1 MKKFMM
7 KLTLVLALL
16 ATIVPAALASAKTL
30 EEIKEAGQLVVG
42 TSADYPPFE
51 WVILDD
57 KGDSKIVGIDVELA
71 QLIADE
77 IGVELVMED
86 MPFDSLIPS
95 VISGRIDMTIAGMTY
110 TEERAKQID
119 FSEQYHQSV
128 SNFVVIAGEEGKYS
142 QVEDFDGLKIGV
154 QKGTV
159 QEQMVTENL
168 PNAEVVSMQ
177 KTGLL
182 IEALKTKKVDAIFID
197 DIVTVEFVI
206 ANKGQ
211 IAVVEDVLFADPEQ
225 GKAVALAKD
234 NAELLEVVNQ
244 VILEAVESGKIKE
257 IIEATISLQASE
269 PSDDD
274 ENDEATDDSDTSEEA
289 TSEEADESESAE

>member
-1 MKKFMM
+1 MKKMM
-7 KLTLVLALL
+7 LKLTLVLAML
-16 ATIVPAALASAKTL
+16 AMFVPASLASAKTL

-51 WVILDD
+51 WVIIDD
-57 KGDSKIVGIDVELA
+57 NGESKIVGIDVDLA

-95 VISGRIDMTIAGMTY
+95 VISGRIDLTIAGMTY

-128 SNFVVIAGEEGKYS
+128 SNFVVIAGEESKYEK
-142 QVEDFDGLKIGV
+142 VEDFDGLKIGV

-168 PNAEVVSMQ
+168 PNAEIVSMQ

-197 DIVTVEFVI
+197 DIVTIEFV
-206 ANKGQ
+206 AVNEGQ
-211 IAVVEDVLFADPEQ
+211 IAVVSDVVFENPEQ
-225 GKAVALAKD
+225 GKAVALAKG
-234 NAELLEVVNQ
+234 NEELLELINKVV
-244 VILEAVESGKIKE
+244 LEAVESGKITE
-257 IIEATISLQASE
+257 FIEANVTLQAESA
-269 PSDDD
+269 D
-274 ENDEATDDSDTSEEA
+274 EEVAEEDSQEDAAEESEED
-289 TSEEADESESAE
+289 SE

>member
-1 MKKFMM
+1 MKKMM
-7 KLTLVLALL
+7 LKLTLVLAML
-16 ATIVPAALASAKTL
+16 AMFVPASLASAKTL

-51 WVILDD
+51 WVIIDD
-57 KGDSKIVGIDVELA
+57 NGESKIVGIDVDLA

-95 VISGRIDMTIAGMTY
+95 VISGRIDLTIAGMTY

-128 SNFVVIAGEEGKYS
+128 SNFVVIAGEESKYEK
-142 QVEDFDGLKIGV
+142 VEDFDGLKIGV

-168 PNAEVVSMQ
+168 PNAEIVSMQ

-197 DIVTVEFVI
+197 DIVTIEFV
-206 ANKGQ
+206 AVNEGQ
-211 IAVVEDVLFADPEQ
+211 IAVVSDVVFENPEQ
-225 GKAVALAKD
+225 GKAVALAKG
-234 NAELLEVVNQ
+234 NEELLELINKVV
-244 VILEAVESGKIKE
+244 LEAVESGKITE
-257 IIEATISLQASE
+257 FIEANVTLQAESA
-269 PSDDD
+269 D
-274 ENDEATDDSDTSEEA
+274 EEVAEVDSQEDTAEESEED
-289 TSEEADESESAE
+289 SE

>member
-1 MKKFMM
+1 MKKMM
-7 KLTLVLALL
+7 IKLTLVLAML
-16 ATIVPAALASAKTL
+16 AMFLPANLASAKTL
-30 EEIKEAGQLVVG
+30 EKIKEAGQLIVG

-57 KGDSKIVGIDVELA
+57 KGDSKIVGIDADLA

-128 SNFVVIAGEEGKYS
+128 SNFVVLAGEEGKYTK
-142 QVEDFDGLKIGV
+142 VEDFDGLKIGV

-168 PNAEVVSMQ
+168 PNADIAAMQ

-197 DIVTVEFVI
+197 DIVTIEFV
-206 ANKGQ
+206 AVNKGQ

-234 NAELLEVVNQ
+234 NTELLEVINK
-244 VILEAVESGKIKE
+244 VILDAVESGKIKE
-257 IIEATISLQASE
+257 IMEANISLQASE
-269 PSDDD
+269 T
-274 ENDEATDDSDTSEEA
+274 ET
-289 TSEEADESESAE
+289 AE

>member
-1 MKKFMM
+1 MKKLLL
-7 KLTLVLALL
+7 KLTLIVTLL
-16 ATIVPAALASAKTL
+16 AMFVPAGLASAKTV
-30 EEIKEAGQLVVG
+30 EEIKESGQLVVG

-51 WVILDD
+51 WVVLESN
-57 KGDSKIVGIDVELA
+57 GDSKIVGIDVDLA

-77 IGVELVMED
+77 LGVELVMED

-110 TEERAKQID
+110 TEERAEQVD

-128 SNFVVIAGEEGKYS
+128 SNFVVLAGEEGKYET
-142 QVEDFDGLKIGV
+142 VEDFDGLKIGV

-168 PNAEVVSMQ
+168 ANAEIVSMQ

-197 DIVTVEFVI
+197 DIVTIEFV
-206 ANKGQ
+206 AVNEGQ
-211 IAVVEDVLFADPEQ
+211 IAVVSDVVFENPEQ
-225 GKAVALAKD
+225 GKAVALAKG
-234 NAELLEVVNQ
+234 NEELLEVINKV
-244 VILEAVESGKIKE
+244 VLEAVESGKITE
-257 IIEATISLQASE
+257 FIEANVSLQSSQA
-269 PSDDD
+269 
-274 ENDEATDDSDTSEEA
+274 EE
-289 TSEEADESESAE
+289 DSAEDSE

>member
-1 MKKFMM
+1 MKKLLL
-7 KLTLVLALL
+7 KLTLVVTLL
-16 ATIVPAALASAKTL
+16 AMFVPAGLASAKTVD
-30 EEIKEAGQLVVG
+30 EIKESGQLVVG

-51 WVILDD
+51 WVVLESN
-57 KGDSKIVGIDVELA
+57 GDSKIVGIDVDLA

-77 IGVELVMED
+77 LGVELVMED

-110 TEERAKQID
+110 TEERAEQVD

-128 SNFVVIAGEEGKYS
+128 SNFVVLAGEEGKYET
-142 QVEDFDGLKIGV
+142 VEDFDGLKIGV

-168 PNAEVVSMQ
+168 ANAEIVSMQ

-197 DIVTVEFVI
+197 DIVTIEFV
-206 ANKGQ
+206 AVNEGQ
-211 IAVVEDVLFADPEQ
+211 IAVVSDVVFENPEQ
-225 GKAVALAKD
+225 GKAVALAKG
-234 NAELLEVVNQ
+234 NEELLELINKVV
-244 VILEAVESGKIKE
+244 LEAVESGKITE
-257 IIEATISLQASE
+257 FIEANVSLQSSQA
-269 PSDDD
+269 
-274 ENDEATDDSDTSEEA
+274 EE
-289 TSEEADESESAE
+289 DSAEDSE

>member
-1 MKKFMM
+1 MKKLLL
-7 KLTLVLALL
+7 KLTLVVTLL
-16 ATIVPAALASAKTL
+16 AMFVPAGLASAKTV
-30 EEIKEAGQLVVG
+30 EEIKESGQLVVG

-51 WVILDD
+51 WVVLESN
-57 KGDSKIVGIDVELA
+57 GDSKIVGIDVDLA

-77 IGVELVMED
+77 LGVELVMED

-110 TEERAKQID
+110 TEERAEQVD

-128 SNFVVIAGEEGKYS
+128 SNFVVLAGEEGKYET
-142 QVEDFDGLKIGV
+142 VEDFDGLKIGV

-168 PNAEVVSMQ
+168 ANAEIVSMQ

-197 DIVTVEFVI
+197 DIVTIEFV
-206 ANKGQ
+206 AVNEGQ
-211 IAVVEDVLFADPEQ
+211 IAVVSDVVFENPEQ
-225 GKAVALAKD
+225 GKAVALAKG
-234 NAELLEVVNQ
+234 NEELLVLVNQ
-244 VILEAVESGKIKE
+244 VVLEAVESGKITE
-257 IIEATISLQASE
+257 FIEANVSLQAE
-269 PSDDD
+269 
-274 ENDEATDDSDTSEEA
+274 SEENS
-289 TSEEADESESAE
+289 SEDSAE

>member
-1 MKKFMM
+1 MKKLLL
-7 KLTLVLALL
+7 KLTLVVTLL
-16 ATIVPAALASAKTL
+16 AMFVPAGLASAKTVD
-30 EEIKEAGQLVVG
+30 EIKESGQLVVG

-51 WVILDD
+51 WVVLESN
-57 KGDSKIVGIDVELA
+57 GDSKIVGIDVDLA

-77 IGVELVMED
+77 LGVELVMED

-110 TEERAKQID
+110 TEERAEQVD

-128 SNFVVIAGEEGKYS
+128 SNFVVLAGEEGKYET
-142 QVEDFDGLKIGV
+142 VEDFDGLKIGV

-168 PNAEVVSMQ
+168 PNAEIVSMQ

-197 DIVTVEFVI
+197 DIVTIEFV
-206 ANKGQ
+206 AVNEGQ
-211 IAVVEDVLFADPEQ
+211 IAVVSDVVFENPEQ
-225 GKAVALAKD
+225 GKAVALAKG
-234 NAELLEVVNQ
+234 NEELLELINKVV
-244 VILEAVESGKIKE
+244 LEAVESGKITE
-257 IIEATISLQASE
+257 FIEANVTLQAESA
-269 PSDDD
+269 D
-274 ENDEATDDSDTSEEA
+274 EEVAEEDSQEDAAEESEED
-289 TSEEADESESAE
+289 SE

>member
-1 MKKFMM
+1 MKKLLL
-7 KLTLVLALL
+7 KLTLVVTLL
-16 ATIVPAALASAKTL
+16 AMFVPAGLASAKTVD
-30 EEIKEAGQLVVG
+30 EIKESGQLVVG

-51 WVILDD
+51 WVVLESN
-57 KGDSKIVGIDVELA
+57 GDSKIVGIDVDLA

-77 IGVELVMED
+77 LGVELVMED

-110 TEERAKQID
+110 TEERAEQVD

-128 SNFVVIAGEEGKYS
+128 SNFVVLAGEEGKYET
-142 QVEDFDGLKIGV
+142 VEDFDGLKIGV

-168 PNAEVVSMQ
+168 ANAEIVSMQ

-197 DIVTVEFVI
+197 DIVTIEFVTV
-206 ANKGQ
+206 NEGQ
-211 IAVVEDVLFADPEQ
+211 IAVVSDVVFENPEQ
-225 GKAVALAKD
+225 GKAVALAKG
-234 NAELLEVVNQ
+234 NEELLEVINKV
-244 VILEAVESGKIKE
+244 VLEAVESGKITE
-257 IIEATISLQASE
+257 FIEANVSLQSSQA
-269 PSDDD
+269 
-274 ENDEATDDSDTSEEA
+274 EE
-289 TSEEADESESAE
+289 DSAEDSE

>member
-1 MKKFMM
+1 M
-7 KLTLVLALL
+7 
-16 ATIVPAALASAKTL
+16 
-30 EEIKEAGQLVVG
+30 
-42 TSADYPPFE
+42 
-51 WVILDD
+51 
-57 KGDSKIVGIDVELA
+57 
-71 QLIADE
+71 
-77 IGVELVMED
+77 
-86 MPFDSLIPS
+86 
-95 VISGRIDMTIAGMTY
+95 
-110 TEERAKQID
+110 
-119 FSEQYHQSV
+119 
-128 SNFVVIAGEEGKYS
+128 IAGEEGKYTK
-142 QVEDFDGLKIGV
+142 VEDFDGLKIGV

-274 ENDEATDDSDTSEEA
+274 ENAEATDDSETSEEA
-289 TSEEADESESAE
+289 NESESAE

>member
-1 MKKFMM
+1 MKKLLL
-7 KLTLVLALL
+7 KLTLVVTLL
-16 ATIVPAALASAKTL
+16 AMFVPAGLASAKTVD
-30 EEIKEAGQLVVG
+30 EIKESGQLVVG

-51 WVILDD
+51 WVVLESN
-57 KGDSKIVGIDVELA
+57 GDSKIVGIDVDLA

-77 IGVELVMED
+77 LGVELVMED

-110 TEERAKQID
+110 TEERAEQVD

-128 SNFVVIAGEEGKYS
+128 SNFVVLAGEEGKYET
-142 QVEDFDGLKIGV
+142 VEDFDGLKIGV

-168 PNAEVVSMQ
+168 ANAEIVSMQ

-197 DIVTVEFVI
+197 DIVTIEFV
-206 ANKGQ
+206 AVNEGQ
-211 IAVVEDVLFADPEQ
+211 IAVVSDVVFENPEQ
-225 GKAVALAKD
+225 GKAVALAKG
-234 NAELLEVVNQ
+234 NEELLVLVNQ
-244 VILEAVESGKIKE
+244 VVLEAVESGKITE
-257 IIEATISLQASE
+257 FIEANVSLQAE
-269 PSDDD
+269 
-274 ENDEATDDSDTSEEA
+274 SEENS
-289 TSEEADESESAE
+289 SEDSAE

>member
-1 MKKFMM
+1 MYEKERGNNMKKMM
-7 KLTLVLALL
+7 TKLAVIFALIL
-16 ATIVPAALASAKTL
+16 MVVPMNLASAKTL
-30 EEIKEAGQLVVG
+30 EQIKEEGKLVVG

-51 WVILDD
+51 WVILDEN
-57 KGDSKIVGIDVELA
+57 GDSKIVGIDVDIA

-128 SNFVVIAGEEGKYS
+128 SNFVVLAGEEGKYTK
-142 QVEDFDGLKIGV
+142 VEDFDGLKIGV

-182 IEALKTKKVDAIFID
+182 IEALKTNKVDAIFID
-197 DIVTVEFVI
+197 DIVTIEFV
-206 ANKGQ
+206 AMNEGQ
-211 IAVVEDVLFADPEQ
+211 IAVVADVVFENPEQ
-225 GKAVALAKD
+225 GKAIALAKD
-234 NAELLEVVNQ
+234 NKELLELVNKVV
-244 VILEAVESGKIKE
+244 LEAVESGKITE
-257 IIEATISLQASE
+257 FIEANVSLQASSNE
-269 PSDDD
+269 ESDEEGSD
-274 ENDEATDDSDTSEEA
+274 EETAEESEED
-289 TSEEADESESAE
+289 SE

>member
-1 MKKFMM
+1 MKKFMV
-7 KLTLVLALL
+7 KLTLLLALV
-16 ATIVPAALASAKTL
+16 ATILPATLASAKTL

-57 KGDSKIVGIDVELA
+57 KGESKIVGIDVELA

-128 SNFVVIAGEEGKYS
+128 SNFVVIAGEEGKYTK
-142 QVEDFDGLKIGV
+142 VEDFDGLKIGV

-211 IAVVEDVLFADPEQ
+211 ISVVEDVLFADPEQ

-274 ENDEATDDSDTSEEA
+274 ENAEATDDSE

>member
-1 MKKFMM
+1 MKKLLL
-7 KLTLVLALL
+7 KLTLIVTLL
-16 ATIVPAALASAKTL
+16 AMFVPAGLASAKTVD
-30 EEIKEAGQLVVG
+30 EIKESGQLVVG

-51 WVILDD
+51 WVVLESN
-57 KGDSKIVGIDVELA
+57 GDSKIVGIDVDLA

-77 IGVELVMED
+77 LGVELVMED

-110 TEERAKQID
+110 TEERAEQVD

-128 SNFVVIAGEEGKYS
+128 SNFVVLAGEEGKYET
-142 QVEDFDGLKIGV
+142 VEDFDGLKIGV

-168 PNAEVVSMQ
+168 ANAEIVSMQ

-197 DIVTVEFVI
+197 DIVTIEFV
-206 ANKGQ
+206 AVNEGQ
-211 IAVVEDVLFADPEQ
+211 IAVVSDVVFENPEQ
-225 GKAVALAKD
+225 GKAVALAKG
-234 NAELLEVVNQ
+234 NEELLEVINKV
-244 VILEAVESGKIKE
+244 VLEAVESGKITE
-257 IIEATISLQASE
+257 FIEANVSLQSSQA
-269 PSDDD
+269 
-274 ENDEATDDSDTSEEA
+274 EE
-289 TSEEADESESAE
+289 DSAEDSE

>member
-1 MKKFMM
+1 MKKLLL
-7 KLTLVLALL
+7 KLTLVVTLL
-16 ATIVPAALASAKTL
+16 AMFVPAGLASAKTVD
-30 EEIKEAGQLVVG
+30 EIKESGQLVVG

-51 WVILDD
+51 WVVLESN
-57 KGDSKIVGIDVELA
+57 GDSKIVGIDVDLA

-77 IGVELVMED
+77 LGVELVMED

-110 TEERAKQID
+110 TEERAEQVD

-128 SNFVVIAGEEGKYS
+128 SNFVVLAGEEGKYET
-142 QVEDFDGLKIGV
+142 VEDFDGLKIGV

-168 PNAEVVSMQ
+168 ANAEIVSMQ

-197 DIVTVEFVI
+197 DIVTIEFV
-206 ANKGQ
+206 AVNEGQ
-211 IAVVEDVLFADPEQ
+211 IAVVSDVVFENPEQ
-225 GKAVALAKD
+225 GKAVALAKG
-234 NAELLEVVNQ
+234 NEELLEVINKV
-244 VILEAVESGKIKE
+244 VLEAVESGKITE
-257 IIEATISLQASE
+257 FIEANVSLQSSQA
-269 PSDDD
+269 
-274 ENDEATDDSDTSEEA
+274 EE
-289 TSEEADESESAE
+289 DSAEDSE

>member
-1 MKKFMM
+1 MKKFMV
-7 KLTLVLALL
+7 KLTLILALV
-16 ATIVPAALASAKTL
+16 ATILPATLASAKTL

-57 KGDSKIVGIDVELA
+57 KGESKIVGIDVELA

-95 VISGRIDMTIAGMTY
+95 VISGRIDMTIAGMTF

-274 ENDEATDDSDTSEEA
+274 ENAEATDDSE

>member
-1 MKKFMM
+1 MKKMM
-7 KLTLVLALL
+7 IKLTLVLAML
-16 ATIVPAALASAKTL
+16 AMFLPANLASAKTL
-30 EEIKEAGQLVVG
+30 EKIKEAGQLIVG

-57 KGDSKIVGIDVELA
+57 KGDSKIVGIDADLA

-128 SNFVVIAGEEGKYS
+128 SNFVVLAGEEGKYTK
-142 QVEDFDGLKIGV
+142 VEDFDGLKIGV

-182 IEALKTKKVDAIFID
+182 IEALKTNKVDAIFID
-197 DIVTVEFVI
+197 DIVTIEFV
-206 ANKGQ
+206 AVNEGQ
-211 IAVVEDVLFADPEQ
+211 IAVVADVVFENPEQ

-234 NAELLEVVNQ
+234 NKELLELVNKVV
-244 VILEAVESGKIKE
+244 LEAVESGKITE
-257 IIEATISLQASE
+257 FIEANVSLQASSNE
-269 PSDDD
+269 ESDEEGLD
-274 ENDEATDDSDTSEEA
+274 EETAEESDEDSE
-289 TSEEADESESAE
+289 

>member
-1 MKKFMM
+1 MKKLLL
-7 KLTLVLALL
+7 KLTLVVTLL
-16 ATIVPAALASAKTL
+16 AMFVPAGLASAKTVD
-30 EEIKEAGQLVVG
+30 EIKESGQLVVG

-51 WVILDD
+51 WVVLESN
-57 KGDSKIVGIDVELA
+57 GDSKIVGIDVDLA

-77 IGVELVMED
+77 LGVELVMED

-110 TEERAKQID
+110 TEERAEQVD

-128 SNFVVIAGEEGKYS
+128 SNFVVLAGEEGKYET
-142 QVEDFDGLKIGV
+142 VEDFDGLKIGV

-168 PNAEVVSMQ
+168 ANAEIVSMQ

-197 DIVTVEFVI
+197 DIVTIEFV
-206 ANKGQ
+206 AVNEGQ
-211 IAVVEDVLFADPEQ
+211 IAVVSDVVFENPEQ
-225 GKAVALAKD
+225 GKAVALAKG
-234 NAELLEVVNQ
+234 NEELLELINKVV
-244 VILEAVESGKIKE
+244 LEAVESGKITE
-257 IIEATISLQASE
+257 FIEANVTLQAESA
-269 PSDDD
+269 D
-274 ENDEATDDSDTSEEA
+274 EEVAEEDSQEDAAEESEED
-289 TSEEADESESAE
+289 SE

>member
-1 MKKFMM
+1 MKKFMV
-7 KLTLVLALL
+7 KLTLILALV
-16 ATIVPAALASAKTL
+16 ATILPATLASAKTL

-57 KGDSKIVGIDVELA
+57 KGESKIVGIDVELA

-274 ENDEATDDSDTSEEA
+274 ENAEATDDSETSEEA
-289 TSEEADESESAE
+289 NESESAE

>member
-1 MKKFMM
+1 MKKLML
-7 KLTLVLALL
+7 KLTLVLTML
-16 ATIVPAALASAKTL
+16 AMFVPASLASAKTL

-51 WVILDD
+51 WVIIDGN
-57 KGDSKIVGIDVELA
+57 GDSKIVGIDVDIA
-71 QLIADE
+71 QLVADE

-128 SNFVVIAGEEGKYS
+128 SNFVVLAGEEGKYS
-142 QVEDFDGLKIGV
+142 KVEDFDGLKIGV

-168 PNAEVVSMQ
+168 ENAEIVSMQ

-197 DIVTVEFVI
+197 DIVTIEFV
-206 ANKGQ
+206 AVNEGQ
-211 IAVVEDVLFADPEQ
+211 IAVVSDVVFENPEQ
-225 GKAVALAKD
+225 GKAIALAKG
-234 NAELLEVVNQ
+234 NEELLELVNKVV
-244 VILEAVESGKIKE
+244 LEAVESGKVTE
-257 IIEATISLQASE
+257 FIEANVTLQ
-269 PSDDD
+269 
-274 ENDEATDDSDTSEEA
+274 
-289 TSEEADESESAE
+289 SESAEEDAESEETEESEEDSE

>member
-1 MKKFMM
+1 MKKFMV
-7 KLTLVLALL
+7 KLTLILALV
-16 ATIVPAALASAKTL
+16 ATILPATLASAKTL

-57 KGDSKIVGIDVELA
+57 KGESKIVGIDVELA

-274 ENDEATDDSDTSEEA
+274 ENAEATDDSE

>member
-1 MKKFMM
+1 MKKLLL
-7 KLTLVLALL
+7 KLTLVVTLL
-16 ATIVPAALASAKTL
+16 AMFVPAGLASAKTVD
-30 EEIKEAGQLVVG
+30 EIKESGQLVVG

-51 WVILDD
+51 WVVLESN
-57 KGDSKIVGIDVELA
+57 GDSKIVGIDVDLA

-77 IGVELVMED
+77 LGVELVMED

-110 TEERAKQID
+110 TEERAEQVD

-128 SNFVVIAGEEGKYS
+128 SNFVVLAGEEGKYET
-142 QVEDFDGLKIGV
+142 VEDFDGLKIGV

-168 PNAEVVSMQ
+168 ANAEIVSMQ

-197 DIVTVEFVI
+197 DIVTIEFV
-206 ANKGQ
+206 AVNEGQ
-211 IAVVEDVLFADPEQ
+211 IAVVSDVVFENPEQ
-225 GKAVALAKD
+225 GKAVALAKG
-234 NAELLEVVNQ
+234 NEELLEVINKV
-244 VILEAVESGKIKE
+244 VLEAVESGTITE
-257 IIEATISLQASE
+257 FIEANVSLQSSQA
-269 PSDDD
+269 
-274 ENDEATDDSDTSEEA
+274 EE
-289 TSEEADESESAE
+289 DSAEDSE

>member
-1 MKKFMM
+1 MKKMIL

-16 ATIVPAALASAKTL
+16 VVFVPTSLASAKNL
-30 EEIKEAGQLVVG
+30 EEIKETGKLVVG

-51 WVILDD
+51 WVIID
-57 KGDSKIVGIDVELA
+57 GNGESKIVGIDVDLA

-77 IGVELVMED
+77 IGVELVVED

-128 SNFVVIAGEEGKYS
+128 SNFVVMAGEEGKYEK
-142 QVEDFDGLKIGV
+142 VEDFDGLKIGV

-159 QEQMVTENL
+159 QEQMVKENL
-168 PNAEVVSMQ
+168 PNAEIVSMQ

-182 IEALKTKKVDAIFID
+182 IEGLKTKKVDAIFID
-197 DIVTVEFVI
+197 DIVTIEFV
-206 ANKGQ
+206 AVNKGQ
-211 IAVVEDVLFADPEQ
+211 IAVVSDVVFENPEQ
-225 GKAVALAKD
+225 GKAVALAKG
-234 NAELLEVVNQ
+234 NEELLALVNKVV
-244 VILEAVESGKIKE
+244 LEAVESGKITE
-257 IIEATISLQASE
+257 FIEANVSLQAE
-269 PSDDD
+269 SDDQ
-274 ENDEATDDSDTSEEA
+274 EESEDDSNED
-289 TSEEADESESAE
+289 SAE

>member
-1 MKKFMM
+1 MKKMIL

-16 ATIVPAALASAKTL
+16 AVFVPTSLASAKTL
-30 EEIKEAGQLVVG
+30 EEIKETGKLVVG

-51 WVILDD
+51 WVIIEGN
-57 KGDSKIVGIDVELA
+57 GDSKIVGIDVDLA

-77 IGVELVMED
+77 MGVELVMED

-128 SNFVVIAGEEGKYS
+128 SNFVVMAGEEGKYEK
-142 QVEDFDGLKIGV
+142 VEDFDGLKIGV

-159 QEQMVTENL
+159 QEQMVKENL
-168 PNAEVVSMQ
+168 PNAEIVSMQ

-197 DIVTVEFVI
+197 DIVTIEFV
-206 ANKGQ
+206 AVNKGQ
-211 IAVVEDVLFADPEQ
+211 IAVVSDVVFENPEQ
-225 GKAVALAKD
+225 GKAVALAKG
-234 NAELLEVVNQ
+234 NEELLVLVNQ
-244 VILEAVESGKIKE
+244 VVLEAVESGKITE
-257 IIEATISLQASE
+257 FIEANVSLQAE
-269 PSDDD
+269 
-274 ENDEATDDSDTSEEA
+274 SEENS
-289 TSEEADESESAE
+289 SEDSAE